1 MAVTYS
7 AAAKTARLNAVVTTI
22 GANGKLK
29 LLSAA
34 DAVLVTLPLA
44 ATAGTVSGDVLTFS
58 DANGA
63 TAGISNVAASAQ
75 GTIAKAIITTAADVT
90 VVSGLTAGTSG
101 TDVIVDNTS
110 VNVGQNIQVNTA
122 TITHAA

>member
-1 MAVTYS
+1 MPVTYS
-7 AAAKTARLNAVVTTI
+7 AAAKTARLNGVVSTI

-29 LLSAA
+29 LLTAA
-34 DAVLVTLPLA
+34 DAVLATIPLA

-101 TDVIVDNTS
+101 TDVIVDNTN

>member
-1 MAVTYS
+1 MPVTYS
-7 AAAKTARLNAVVTTI
+7 AATKTARLNAVVTSI

-29 LLSAA
+29 LLTAA

-101 TDVIVDNTS
+101 TDVIVDNVN
-110 VNVGQNIQVNTA
+110 VNVGQSVQINTA
-122 TITHAA
+122 TIQHAA

>member
-1 MAVTYS
+1 MSVIYS
-7 AAAKTARLNAVVTTI
+7 AATKTARLNAVVTTI

-29 LLSAA
+29 LLTAA
-34 DAVLVTLPLA
+34 DAVLATIPLA

-75 GTIAKAIITTAADVT
+75 GIIAKAIITTSADVT
-90 VVSGLTAGTSG
+90 VISGLTAGTSG
-101 TDVIVDNTS
+101 TDVIVDNTN
-110 VNVGQNIQVNTA
+110 VNVGQNIQINTA

>member
-1 MAVTYS
+1 MPVTYS
-7 AAAKTARLNAVVTTI
+7 AAAKTARLNGVVSTI

-29 LLSAA
+29 LLTAA
-34 DAVLVTLPLA
+34 DAVIATIPLA

-101 TDVIVDNTS
+101 TDVIVDNTN

>member
-1 MAVTYS
+1 MSVIYS
-7 AAAKTARLNAVVTTI
+7 AATKTARLNAVVTTI

-29 LLSAA
+29 LLTAA

-44 ATAGTVSGDVLTFS
+44 ATAGVVSGDVLTFS

-63 TAGISNVAASAQ
+63 TAGISNVAAGAQ
-75 GTIAKAIITTAADVT
+75 GAIAKAIITTSADVT
-90 VVSGLTAGTSG
+90 VISGLTAGTSG
-101 TDVIVDNTS
+101 TDVIVDNVN
-110 VNVGQNIQVNTA
+110 VNVGQSVQINTA